1 MKGHQGGESP
11 EYRRVTKSGLDM
23 PTEIL
28 RDRSP
33 DRNPETDTRDV
44 QSGTGG
50 LSHRNRRR
58 CQWDLTSVLQYVRE
72 LLREMEQSVCVER
85 EREGGGRARMR
96 ESGPEESFRDTG
108 SSIRE

>member
-44 QSGTGG
+44 QSRTGG
-50 LSHRNRRR
+50 LSRRNRRR

-72 LLREMEQSVCVER
+72 RLREMEQSVCVER
-85 EREGGGRARMR
+85 ERAGG
-96 ESGPEESFRDTG
+96 EQE
-108 SSIRE
+108 

>member
-1 MKGHQGGESP
+1 MKQKGHQGGENP
-11 EYRRVTKSGLDM
+11 GYRHVTKSGLDVL
-23 PTEIL
+23 TEIL

-50 LSHRNRRR
+50 LRTSHRNRRG

-72 LLREMEQSVCVER
+72 RLREMEQSVCVCVCVCER
-85 EREGGGRARMR
+85 ERERERVGG
-96 ESGPEESFRDTG
+96 E
-108 SSIRE
+108 

>member
-1 MKGHQGGESP
+1 M
-11 EYRRVTKSGLDM
+11 TKSGLDVL
-23 PTEIL
+23 TEIL

-50 LSHRNRRR
+50 LRTSHRNRRG

-72 LLREMEQSVCVER
+72 RLREMEQSVCVCVCVFVRER
-85 EREGGGRARMR
+85 ERGWG
-96 ESGPEESFRDTG
+96 ESENESQAQKEASETL
-108 SSIRE
+108 EAA

>member
-1 MKGHQGGESP
+1 MKRHQGGESP
-11 EYRRVTKSGLDM
+11 GYRRVTKSSLDM

-50 LSHRNRRR
+50 LRTSHRNRRG
-58 CQWDLTSVLQYVRE
+58 CQWGLPSVLQYVRE
-72 LLREMEQSVCVER
+72 RLREMEQSVC
-85 EREGGGRARMR
+85 EREGAGGER
-96 ESGPEESFRDTG
+96 E
-108 SSIRE
+108 